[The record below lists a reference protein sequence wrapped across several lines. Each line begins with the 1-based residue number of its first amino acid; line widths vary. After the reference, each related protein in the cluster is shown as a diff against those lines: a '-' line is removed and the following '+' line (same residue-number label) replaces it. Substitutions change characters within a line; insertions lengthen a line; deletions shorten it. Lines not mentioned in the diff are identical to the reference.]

1 MNVSSILDKLFPSG
15 SGGGSKCPPWII
27 IGLGNPGAE
36 YKNTRHNVG
45 WWCLDELVRRT
56 NAQMNHRRKELRFG
70 EVELDG
76 NLLVLAY
83 PQTLMNRSGRAL
95 RYLVNR
101 YKTDPEKILII
112 SDDINLQPGS
122 LRIRK
127 KGGPGGHNG
136 LKSIIAALGTNE
148 FPRVRIGVG
157 NPESAS
163 MQVDH
168 VLGTFE
174 PDTKEKV
181 IRATNKAVD
190 AIELIILDDLENAM
204 TKFNGDGEVPKPH

>member
-36 YKNTRHNVG
+36 YKNTRHIVVC
-45 WWCLDELVRRT
+45 WCLDELVRRT

-95 RYLVNR
+95 RYLINR
-101 YKTDPEKILII
+101 YKTAKVGFREVIDAVRTWEYQGLEVDPRVKRYQKILQ
-112 SDDINLQPGS
+112 SDIDIF
-122 LRIRK
+122 ID
-127 KGGPGGHNG
+127 
-136 LKSIIAALGTNE
+136 I
-148 FPRVRIGVG
+148 
-157 NPESAS
+157 
-163 MQVDH
+163 
-168 VLGTFE
+168 
-174 PDTKEKV
+174 
-181 IRATNKAVD
+181 
-190 AIELIILDDLENAM
+190 
-204 TKFNGDGEVPKPH
+204 

>member
-1 MNVSSILDKLFPSG
+1 LNVSSILDKLFPSG

-56 NAQMNHRRKELRFG
+56 NTQMNHRRKELRFG

-95 RYLVNR
+95 RYLINR

-204 TKFNGDGEVPKPH
+204 NKFNGDGEVPKPH

>member
-1 MNVSSILDKLFPSG
+1 MNVSSILEKLFPG
-15 SGGGSKCPPWII
+15 GDGGGSKSPPWII
-27 IGLGNPGAE
+27 VGLGNPGSK

-45 WWCLDELVRRT
+45 WWCMDEFVHRT
-56 NAQMNHRRKELRFG
+56 KTQMNNKRKELIFG
-70 EVELDG
+70 ELKLNGKLV
-76 NLLVLAY
+76 VLAY
-83 PQTLMNRSGRAL
+83 PQTFVNRSGAAL
-95 RYLVNR
+95 RYLINR
-101 YKTDPEKILII
+101 YKTSPEKILII

-136 LKSIIAALGTNE
+136 LKSIIATLGTNE

-157 NPESAS
+157 NPESIS
-163 MQVDH
+163 SQVDH
-168 VLGTFE
+168 VLGTFK

-204 TKFNGDGEVPKPH
+204 NKFNGDGEATKAH

>member
-1 MNVSSILDKLFPSG
+1 MNVSSILEKLFPG
-15 SGGGSKCPPWII
+15 GNGGGSKSPPWII
-27 IGLGNPGAE
+27 IGLGNPGDK

-45 WWCLDELVRRT
+45 WWCMDEFVRRT
-56 NAQMNHRRKELRFG
+56 KTRMNNKRKELRFG
-70 EVELDG
+70 ELELND
-76 NLLVLAY
+76 NLIVLAY
-83 PQTLMNRSGRAL
+83 PLTFVNRSGAAL

-101 YKTDPEKILII
+101 YKTDPEKILVI
-112 SDDINLQPGS
+112 SDDINLAPGS

-157 NPESAS
+157 NPESIS
-163 MQVDH
+163 TQVDH

-174 PDTKEKV
+174 PHAKEIV
-181 IRATNKAVD
+181 IRATYKAVD
-190 AIELIILDDLENAM
+190 AIEMIILDDLETAM
-204 TKFNGDGEVPKPH
+204 NKFNGDGEASKAH